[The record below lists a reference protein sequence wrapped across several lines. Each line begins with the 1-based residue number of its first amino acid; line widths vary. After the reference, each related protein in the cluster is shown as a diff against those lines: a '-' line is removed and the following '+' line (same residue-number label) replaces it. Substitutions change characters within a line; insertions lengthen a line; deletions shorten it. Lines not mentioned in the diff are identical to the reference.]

1 MEHTIKILP
10 SLVSAPFGNL
20 SEVISEL
27 EELRAD
33 GLHFDIEDGHFVPL
47 MSLGTKIIGELRP
60 ISEIPFD
67 IHLMVNKPEYFI
79 PMISELGV
87 DSITVHYEAC
97 EYPRRVLRMI
107 KTLDKKS
114 GLALNAKTPIP
125 DLAYLLPYLN
135 MINIQTTEPEIPD
148 APFIEQSYAKIRQA
162 SELVSNFEVDIDIVA
177 DGGLNQ
183 SNIPNVIDAGA
194 DVLVIGRGIFKYGN
208 VKDDILK
215 IRKLVNS
222 EEIGIDP
229 K

>member
-114 GLALNAKTPIP
+114 GLALNAKT
-125 DLAYLLPYLN
+125 
-135 MINIQTTEPEIPD
+135 